1 MKLQLSAVIQTLLCI
16 NYANT
21 AHGHWSRPRIAI
33 VSWKLKLKLCVVC
46 CVCVVC
52 VLCCVVTVIT
62 CCSMSVMAAE
72 LLMEVSVILHSA
84 ASLISSVLA
93 LSHVFWCHTITL
105 PSMDSHSTLQ
115 LTLCT
120 TTQLWSQIHKHT
132 ELHELKLLT
141 ERKNCHS
148 NENDTEAG
156 KQSGSS
162 PLHQRQH
169 CFFLYVP
176 ITCCSLCCQLISS
189 IKDVVSTVAWLC

>member
-1 MKLQLSAVIQTLLCI
+1 
-16 NYANT
+16 
-21 AHGHWSRPRIAI
+21 
-33 VSWKLKLKLCVVC
+33 
-46 CVCVVC
+46 
-52 VLCCVVTVIT
+52 
-62 CCSMSVMAAE
+62 MAAE

-93 LSHVFWCHTITL
+93 LSHVFWCHTIDRLTQHTSIDTL
-105 PSMDSHSTLQ
+105 HDYTVMVST
-115 LTLCT
+115 
-120 TTQLWSQIHKHT
+120 HKHT

-176 ITCCSLCCQLISS
+176 ITSLLFLLS
-189 IKDVVSTVAWLC
+189 IN